1 MKRLKK
7 KKIAL
12 VVDDD
17 SMTLTIVASLL
28 ENNNYDVVKGCDG
41 VDAISKFILEKP
53 SLIVIDF
60 NMPYMDGCRAAKIIR
75 NMRHGTECH
84 IILFTSEIR
93 KVVLE
98 SSNCKF
104 VNVIINKVH
113 TNELREYI
121 MNYDN

>member
-1 MKRLKK
+1 MERLRKK
-7 KKIAL
+7 KVAL

-17 SMTLTIVASLL
+17 CMTLTIVTSLL
-28 ENNNYDVVKGCDG
+28 EENNYDVVKGSDG

-75 NMRHGTECH
+75 NMRYGTECH
-84 IILFTSEIR
+84 IILFTSETR
-93 KVVLE
+93 KVVLD

-104 VNVIINKVH
+104 VNVIINKV
-113 TNELREYI
+113 NISELREYI
-121 MNYDN
+121 MNYGR